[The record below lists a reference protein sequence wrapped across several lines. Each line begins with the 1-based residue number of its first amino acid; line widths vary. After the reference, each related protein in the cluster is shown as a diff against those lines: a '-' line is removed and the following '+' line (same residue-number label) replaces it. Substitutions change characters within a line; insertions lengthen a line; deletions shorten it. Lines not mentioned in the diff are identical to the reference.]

1 MALISPTS
9 TFANYQQILGM
20 GSMKG
25 ASESQAAATAGPS
38 FDDVMKKTFA
48 QTADSLRQH
57 DKLSME
63 HAIGKEDPT
72 KIITSA
78 AEIDVTVN
86 TAVALRDK
94 FVALIDTLQKMQI

>member
-9 TFANYQQILGM
+9 IFANYQQIM
-20 GSMKG
+20 GIGGVKG
-25 ASESQAAATAGPS
+25 INESQAAATAGPS
-38 FDDVMKKTFA
+38 FDEVMKKTFA
-48 QTADSLRQH
+48 QTADSLRAH

-63 HAIGKEDPT
+63 HVVGKEDPT

-78 AEIDVTVN
+78 AEVDVSIN

-94 FVALIDTLQKMQI
+94 FVALIETLQKMQI